1 MQLALGTLEEFCH
14 RSRSSLYLV
23 LEAKQDKNSS
33 YSKVLSQTITMYG
46 FFPMT
51 ITEHQLVEA
60 EAAVSIQLYVFNT
73 FAYVSELTSVD
84 YPVTAFQVKRAHA
97 LSEIHFVY

>member
-1 MQLALGTLEEFCH
+1 
-14 RSRSSLYLV
+14 
-23 LEAKQDKNSS
+23 
-33 YSKVLSQTITMYG
+33 
-46 FFPMT
+46 MT